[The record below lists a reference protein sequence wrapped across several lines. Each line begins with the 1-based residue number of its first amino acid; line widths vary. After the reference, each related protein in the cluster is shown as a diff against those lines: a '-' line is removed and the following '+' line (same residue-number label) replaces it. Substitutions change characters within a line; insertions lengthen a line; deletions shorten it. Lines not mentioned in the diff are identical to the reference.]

1 MFKDRFDLCG
11 KKIVDFTEFKV
22 FLINNVKKFLLEKLS
37 STAIDNLYQNFIQ
50 YITENDFARSSLDCE
65 NTELYNH
72 ELEQDK
78 PGYNLNEICEVIL
91 FL

>member
-22 FLINNVKKFLLEKLS
+22 FLTNNIKKIRLEKLS
-37 STAIDNLYQNFIQ
+37 SIAIDILYQNFIQ
-50 YITENDFARSSLDCE
+50 YITENDFARSSSDCE

-78 PGYNLNEICEVIL
+78 PGYNLNEICEVI
-91 FL
+91 